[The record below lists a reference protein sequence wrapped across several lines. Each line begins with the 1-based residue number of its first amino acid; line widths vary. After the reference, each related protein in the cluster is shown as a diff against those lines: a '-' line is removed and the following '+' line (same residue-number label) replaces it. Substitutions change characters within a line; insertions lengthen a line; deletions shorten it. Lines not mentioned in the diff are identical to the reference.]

1 MFLEIMPSM
10 LIILFST
17 PILTNLLIVGKSFTF
32 EFTYHLRG
40 PFTYHFGGQGLVN
53 FNDESSTC
61 SIQSVKCLPSVAG
74 VKVDGSVPEM
84 AHHGITTKRST
95 KRLKHT
101 GNLCR
106 NNLHFIDVCQF

>member
-1 MFLEIMPSM
+1 MFLEIMQSM

-53 FNDESSTC
+53 FNDERAQLVPFNLSS
-61 SIQSVKCLPSVAG
+61 A
-74 VKVDGSVPEM
+74 
-84 AHHGITTKRST
+84 
-95 KRLKHT
+95 
-101 GNLCR
+101 
-106 NNLHFIDVCQF
+106 CQVLLV